1 MTGRDPLTLN
11 WHPPEVSVG
20 YGPEVTGRGSLE
32 SKIARIIGQA
42 LRDARDEGMSRANVA
57 RTMADYLGRPVSE
70 GMLNKWSSEASED
83 HRIPLDAFMALARAT
98 GAYQLLGFAPAEF
111 GLAVIASEHAEMI
124 TLHLIREKR
133 QQLEEQERAL
143 EAKLKAAKR

>member
-1 MTGRDPLTLN
+1 MHGRDPLMN
-11 WHPPEVSVG
+11 WQPPGVSVG

-32 SKIARIIGQA
+32 NKIARIIGQA
-42 LRDARDEGMSRANVA
+42 LRDARDEGINRASVA
-57 RTMADYLGRPVSE
+57 RAMSDYLGRPVSE
-70 GMLNKWSSEASED
+70 AMLNKWSSEASED
-83 HRIPLDAFMALARAT
+83 HRIPLDAFMALVRAT
-98 GAYQLLGFAPAEF
+98 GAHQLLGFAPAEF

>member
-1 MTGRDPLTLN
+1 MASRDPLTLN

-32 SKIARIIGQA
+32 NKIARIISQA
-42 LRDARDEGMSRANVA
+42 LRDARDDGFNRASVA
-57 RTMADYLGRPVSE
+57 RSMSDFLGRTISE
-70 GMLNKWSSEASED
+70 AMLNKWSSEASED
-83 HRIPLDAFMALARAT
+83 HRIPLDAFMALVRAT
-98 GAYQLLGFAPAEF
+98 GAHQLLGFAPAEF